1 MFNFNFLFSFI
12 PDFTEIFKILIN
24 ILFIL
29 LNFDII
35 LYYSI
40 YRRNHDS
47 MQYNKKLEPQ
57 IKQEG

>member
-40 YRRNHDS
+40 Y
-47 MQYNKKLEPQ
+47 L
-57 IKQEG
+57 IVI

>member
-1 MFNFNFLFSFI
+1 MFNFNFLFSII
-12 PDFTEIFKILIN
+12 PDFTKIFKILIN

-40 YRRNHDS
+40 Y
-47 MQYNKKLEPQ
+47 L
-57 IKQEG
+57 IVI